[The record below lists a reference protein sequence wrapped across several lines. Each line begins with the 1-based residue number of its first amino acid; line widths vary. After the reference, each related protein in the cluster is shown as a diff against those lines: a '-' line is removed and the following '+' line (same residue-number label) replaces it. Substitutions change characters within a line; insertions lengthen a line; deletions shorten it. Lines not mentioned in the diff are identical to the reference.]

1 MKIVSYN
8 VNGIRSAIKKGF
20 LDWLENSDI
29 DILCLQETRAKKS
42 QIPVDTIRDI
52 GYHTYL
58 THGVKAGY
66 SGVAVLTKWVP
77 KHIEYQCDVDYIDAE
92 GRIIRTDFEDFSL
105 LSVYVNSIPSAPSRY
120 IQLKDPFLWEQ
131 ELSRY
136 KDRLKYK
143 ERFMLSFQNYLE
155 ILKRQQ
161 PNLVV
166 CGDFNV
172 CHHPID
178 IHQANQKKTN
188 LSGFLP
194 QERKWFNSLIE
205 SGLIDTFR
213 YKNPLEE
220 KYTWWSFRANSRT
233 KNLGWRIDYVLAT
246 NSLKTSITDS
256 FILND
261 VVHSDH
267 CPTGVTLDS
276 SAFHRLRER
285 HHQEISI

>member
-20 LDWLENSDI
+20 LYWLEDSDI

-42 QIPVDTIRDI
+42 QIPVDIIRDI

-58 THGVKAGY
+58 KQSVKAGY
-66 SGVAVLTKWVP
+66 SGVAILTKQVP
-77 KHIEYQCDVDYIDAE
+77 VNIDYQCDVDYIDNE
-92 GRIIRTDFEDFSL
+92 GRLIRVDFEDFSL
-105 LSVYVNSIPSAPSRY
+105 LSVYVNSIPSAPTRY

-131 ELSRY
+131 ELTRY
-136 KDRLKYK
+136 KDRLSYK
-143 ERFMLSFQNYLE
+143 EKFMRDFQIYLE
-155 ILKRQQ
+155 NIRNQQ

-188 LSGFLP
+188 LCGFLP
-194 QERKWFNSLIE
+194 QERKWFNRLIE
-205 SGLIDTFR
+205 SGFIDTFR
-213 YKNPLEE
+213 YKNPIEE
-220 KYTWWSFRANSRT
+220 KYTWWSFRANARE

-246 NSLKTSITDS
+246 NSLKESISES

-267 CPTGVTLDS
+267 CPTGATLDP
-276 SAFHRLRER
+276 SAFH
-285 HHQEISI
+285 